1 MIPEAPTLAGPRPTE
16 GSWQPVPTS
25 HQPGDYQDI
34 IIKDD
39 DDDGHKS
46 KENKKVCS
54 SHVPCLLWMISYA
67 NNFVKDWEERSKW
80 TANISEPADWRRAD

>member
-16 GSWQPVPTS
+16 GSWQPVPTR

-46 KENKKVCS
+46 KENKKVCP
-54 SHVPCLLWMISYA
+54 SHVPCLFDMNDFSW
-67 NNFVKDWEERSKW
+67 
-80 TANISEPADWRRAD
+80 